1 MIKSALLAALGFI
14 ATSAIA
20 QQPQSFE
27 AGQTKKVTGTIE
39 AVSQSDRH
47 VVVLDNTGR
56 RLILE
61 ADETVGNLE
70 QLNQGDRIVVAYHE
84 GLIADIVPPGQGGES
99 MTERTERLDGGM
111 PTKVVG
117 KQKTSTVEIESVD
130 PDRNLVTFKDRDG
143 MSRTLGVSNSK
154 AKEFVSQLSPGDQVQ
169 LTYREAAAFSIQPAG
184 GRLSSA
190 DDVSDDEESPT
201 KYGLDERCR
210 ARRVATSADAGDSS
224 NVDRS
229 RRDQSVCVRGNTTFT
244 SSTSIL
250 PGSST

>member
-1 MIKSALLAALGFI
+1 MIKSAFLAALGFI

-27 AGQTKKVTGTIE
+27 AGRTKKVSGTVE

-56 RLILE
+56 HLVLE
-61 ADETVGNLE
+61 ADDTVGNLE
-70 QLNQGDRIVVAYHE
+70 QLRQGDRVVVAYHE

-99 MTERTERLDGGM
+99 MTERTERLDGDM
-111 PTKVVG
+111 PTKVMG
-117 KQKTSTVEIESVD
+117 KQKTSTVQIESVD

-143 MSRTLGVSNSK
+143 MSRTLGISNLK

-169 LTYREAAAFSIQPAG
+169 LTYREAAAFSIQPAS

-190 DDVSDDEESPT
+190 DDVSEDEEST
-201 KYGLDERCR
+201 KKY
-210 ARRVATSADAGDSS
+210 
-224 NVDRS
+224 
-229 RRDQSVCVRGNTTFT
+229 
-244 SSTSIL
+244 
-250 PGSST
+250 